1 MPAGGRPNSPLS
13 LRCSWATV
21 SGEEGE
27 RKKPSESGKKEE
39 KQPESSQSPL
49 CPVLYPLGPRVPFP
63 RPKTSLSRL
72 SEGRGVGT
80 LASHYIPPSRQS
92 CKHHSLLSLQAPQK
106 PTAPGRQGPG
116 SHKGFK
122 GKRRCKQRFHGG
134 QSVGSCQFHPN
145 LPGEVTAG
153 SSPSVAR

>member
-1 MPAGGRPNSPLS
+1 MPAAGRPNSPLS

-39 KQPESSQSPL
+39 KQPESPQFPL
-49 CPVLYPLGPRVPFP
+49 HPVLCPLGPHVPFS
-63 RPKTSLSRL
+63 RPKSSLSRL

-80 LASHYIPPSRQS
+80 LASHCIPPSRQS

-106 PTAPGRQGPG
+106 PTAPG
-116 SHKGFK
+116 SYKGFK
-122 GKRRCKQRFHGG
+122 GKRRRKQRFHGG
-134 QSVGSCQFHPN
+134 QSVGSCQCHPN

-153 SSPSVAR
+153 SAPSVAR